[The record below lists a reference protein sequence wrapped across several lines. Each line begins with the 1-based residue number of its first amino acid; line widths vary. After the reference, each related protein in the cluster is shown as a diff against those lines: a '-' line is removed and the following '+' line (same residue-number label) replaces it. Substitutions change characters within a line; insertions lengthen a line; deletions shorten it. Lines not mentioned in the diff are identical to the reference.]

1 MYAACNR
8 LEDNVYS
15 IIQGFGYVEFANNSA
30 LQQAVD
36 LKEPELH
43 GRKISIMVSKPP
55 SGGPGRGGARGRGGP
70 GRGFGAG
77 RGDRGRSIHQHER
90 LAVAAAP
97 AFVPRAIAKGEVS
110 GKAPATTN
118 ADFRKLLNKKRI

>member
-1 MYAACNR
+1 
-8 LEDNVYS
+8 
-15 IIQGFGYVEFANNSA
+15 
-30 LQQAVD
+30 
-36 LKEPELH
+36 
-43 GRKISIMVSKPP
+43 MVSKPP

-97 AFVPRAIAKGEVS
+97 AFVPHAIAKGENS

-118 ADFRKLLNKKRI
+118 ADFRKLLNKNESNVMLSLIGFAIHLAN

>member
-1 MYAACNR
+1 MDAACTR
-8 LEDNVYS
+8 LEANAYCT
-15 IIQGFGYVEFANNSA
+15 IQGFGYVEFADNSA
-30 LQQAVD
+30 LQKAVD
-36 LKEPELH
+36 LKDPELH
-43 GRKISIMVSKPP
+43 DRKLSVMVSKPP